1 MDFTKEQQDY
11 IDELI
16 LNATTDLYTK
26 EELDKKVT
34 AEVDRRV
41 ESGIKK
47 GLETNRAKWESEY
60 EQKAKLSAEELA
72 KLTVDEKIK
81 AIEERE
87 AEINKRSNRIDARE
101 MFAGAGIPEDDYSK
115 FMDLLVSDDNENTIA
130 NVSNFIDSFNVT
142 RDNIE
147 KSIKEKL
154 SKVPAPQGDLDVK
167 KQSTTTDFLQIANEG
182 NIRNR

>member
-1 MDFTKEQQDY
+1 MDFTKEQQDH

-16 LNATTDLYTK
+16 LNATTNLYTK

-115 FMDLLVSDDNENTIA
+115 FMDLLVSDDNENTTA
-130 NVSNFIDSFNVT
+130 NVSNFIESFTTT

-147 KSIKEKL
+147 KSMREKL
-154 SKVPAPQGDLDVK
+154 SNVPAPKGEGDIVTK
-167 KQSTTTDFLQIANEG
+167 TITSDFLKIANEG
-182 NIRNR
+182 NIRNQ